1 MRGSILG
8 EVYGGLA
15 GKVRWTV
22 TTSRGTKKCHLLCTS
37 VSGSSLSRPWVSLI
51 VQCQKYISNQSC
63 ISFFTDA
70 LLNIPSVTQ
79 IKTWGLHSSATEKQ
93 LMYVLFYPTC
103 TDFLRQFGDLSS
115 QPSSSWAECQ
125 HCVRADNF
133 SLAISVPTKQNLS
146 KDRHVAHKLRNLP
159 TASLLFSNKNQKE
172 KLCNTKSLK
181 FQSFKGQNLN
191 SLKFDTQR
199 RL

>member
-51 VQCQKYISNQSC
+51 VQCQKYISNQCC
-63 ISFFTDA
+63 IPFFTDT
-70 LLNIPSVTQ
+70 LLNILSVTQ
-79 IKTWGLHSSATEKQ
+79 IQTWGLHSSATEKQ
-93 LMYVLFYPTC
+93 LLYVLFSPTY
-103 TDFLRQFGDLSS
+103 TDFLRQFGDSS
-115 QPSSSWAECQ
+115 SKPSSSQAECQ
-125 HCVRADNF
+125 YCIRSDNF

-146 KDRHVAHKLRNLP
+146 KDRHVAYKLRNPP
-159 TASLLFSNKNQKE
+159 TASLLFSNKNSKE
-172 KLCNTKSLK
+172 TLYNT
-181 FQSFKGQNLN
+181 
-191 SLKFDTQR
+191 
-199 RL
+199 